1 MRLSGRSGA
10 LPWKDGILMT
20 FRQAQSAPERPPQAL
35 RWRSA
40 EVRASILYDG
50 RSNSHAGILRPMMTM
65 RRRAASLWERTS
77 AQGPVQISASR
88 APSTATNALPLPT
101 PQMAGA
107 PGSTRRALPLSGWG
121 DQLGDRPHE
130 ADQLA

>member
-1 MRLSGRSGA
+1 
-10 LPWKDGILMT
+10 MT

-35 RWRSA
+35 RWRAAWRQSA

-50 RSNSHAGILRPMMTM
+50 RSNSHAGTLRPMMTM

-101 PQMAGA
+101 THLQAAIHRYIADHNAEPKPFVWTAD
-107 PGSTRRALPLSGWG
+107 P
-121 DQLGDRPHE
+121 DRV
-130 ADQLA
+130 